1 MAKPLVPNLRLVNDL
16 AMFKTFTG
24 ILKRFSVT
32 TVVEVPWIGSCALFV
47 KRRLESH
54 FNVLQ
59 CPNGKT
65 SEKAMHLLPE
75 TWKSFI
81 RLGLFLDI
89 KMLKSEIRVRE

>member
-1 MAKPLVPNLRLVNDL
+1 MAKPFVPNLRLVNEL
-16 AMFKTFTG
+16 AMF
-24 ILKRFSVT
+24 S
-32 TVVEVPWIGSCALFV
+32 TVVEVLWIGSCALFV

-65 SEKAMHLLPE
+65 SEKAMHLLPG

-81 RLGLFLDI
+81 RSGLFLDI
-89 KMLKSEIRVRE
+89 